1 MNTANPEAGSS
12 NWSTRAGSGPRPCS
26 AAELADASNADCA
39 YNYGWNPAR
48 DALSHATAT
57 IGAVAATHAWW
68 LDVDT
73 GNSWNGSPSA
83 NSSDLPGSGHSLLA
97 AKLPPAGLYSTR
109 YPSALIT

>member
-26 AAELADASNADCA
+26 AAELADASNVDCA
-39 YNYGWNPAR
+39 YNYGWNAAR

-68 LDVDT
+68 LDVET
-73 GNSWNGSPSA
+73 GNSWNGSASA
-83 NSSDLPGSGHSLLA
+83 NSSDLQGIVDSLLA
-97 AKLPPAGLYSTR
+97 ANGPAVALYSTR
-109 YPSALIT
+109 